1 MSFDKIMACV
11 DFSEI
16 SHRVLKVAME
26 LASLA
31 KAQVLIVHVVE
42 KKVPLLVSEGI
53 VIPKVEIEKFNE
65 IYRIMEEKAK
75 EKLEE
80 MTKEIQGEWEVE
92 VTPFVLVG
100 EPLDLLLDKAEE
112 EKVNLI
118 VVGSHG
124 KKGVERLL
132 LGSVSEKVAR
142 KAPCS
147 VLVVK

>member
-16 SHRVLKVAME
+16 SHRVVKVAME

-42 KKVPLLVSEGI
+42 KEVPLLVSEGI

-75 EKLEE
+75 EKLKE
-80 MTKEIQGEWEVE
+80 MTKEIQGEWKVE

-100 EPLDLLLDKAEE
+100 EPFDLLLDKAEE

-147 VLVVK
+147 VLVVR